1 MTIRD
6 IFVQFG
12 PEYIERFR
20 SAIPRNHLKVMD
32 AIVSCRTSAC
42 GTTVYQCTDCGEIH
56 HVFRSCGNRHCP
68 NCQHQKTLEWMNR
81 QAERQVP
88 GHHFMITFT
97 VPEQIRFFIRSNQR
111 AAYNALFKA
120 SWEAMKKLTP
130 DEKYMGGDMPGF
142 FAVLHTWG
150 RQMQYHPHIH
160 YLAPGGAF
168 STVDGKWHAS
178 PENFYLPV
186 RALSRIYRAK
196 FRDLMKS
203 AGLVDRISPD
213 VWKLDWNVN
222 IQAVGTAGQT
232 IKYLAPY
239 VFKVA
244 ISDHRI
250 VKVEGR
256 TVTIRYRK
264 TGSNRDRTMNMDAM
278 EFIRRFLQHVL
289 PTGFMKIRYY
299 GFMSPN
305 ASVSLDRIRGL
316 IELGNGFD
324 SENLEHI
331 NMPEPEPLYCSSC
344 GGKLRYVCSL
354 FPAKFHHQETTRKS
368 FLPD

>member
-12 PEYIERFR
+12 PEYIQRFGD
-20 SAIPRNHLKVMD
+20 AIPRNHLKVMD
-32 AIVSCRTSAC
+32 AIVSCRTSTR
-42 GTTVYQCTDCGEIH
+42 GITVYQCTECGEIH

-68 NCQHQKTLEWMNR
+68 NCRHQKTLEWMSR

-111 AAYNALFKA
+111 AAYDALFKA
-120 SWEAMKKLTP
+120 SSGAMKKLVP

-142 FAVLHTWG
+142 LGVLHTWG
-150 RQMQYHPHIH
+150 RQIQYHPHIH

-168 STVDGKWHAS
+168 STSDGKWHPS

-196 FRDLMKS
+196 FRDLMTS

-222 IQAVGTAGQT
+222 IQAVGTAEQT

-256 TVTIRYRK
+256 IVTIRYRK
-264 TGSNRDRTMNMDAM
+264 TGTNRDRTMNMDAM

-289 PTGFMKIRYY
+289 PTGFMKVRYY

-324 SENLEHI
+324 SENLEQI
-331 NMPEPEPLYCSSC
+331 NMLEPEPLYCSSC
-344 GGKLRYVCSL
+344 GGTLRYVRSL
-354 FPAKFHHQETTRKS
+354 FPVQMGYRGSSPKALFG
-368 FLPD
+368 